1 MAIRQAKYI
10 DITSGVGGRSAVKNR
25 EFIARVF
32 TTSELCGFGHVYE
45 FDTLDAVGD
54 HFGTGSEEYGFA
66 SKYFSFVS
74 KSVTKA
80 KKISFFKWASGYESG
95 SGSGEGETY
104 KPDAYVL
111 GLVNPESDPQ
121 KYYVSNKTLVLRIDG
136 TEYVYPVT
144 FSSLSPSLSEVAEAV
159 QTALRE
165 NDTFPLAYATVTI
178 NSNSKVVVDFGGYAL
193 TTANIEGFVPYTG
206 VSANYDLGT
215 LLGITTGSAIVSN
228 YAATETPA
236 EAAARSDALFDNY
249 GSFVF
254 LGGIRDTIDFPQT
267 KAVAEWNKS
276 KNYKYLFLT
285 SAGGYTNSVGGLV
298 DNNIV
303 PLGTA
308 LKGVAPDTVVLDYR
322 FTTDYIEALVAAL
335 FATTDFQRANSTKCY
350 MYQQNDSIEP
360 SITSDASANILDALN
375 VNYMGVTQNAGGLI
389 QFLQDGVACD
399 GTDIGVVCNE
409 IWMKSSFWSA
419 IMNLLLT
426 VEKVPANE
434 DGVGILKTV
443 MMDTINT
450 AIRNGTIQPRKTL
463 TTNQKVYIG
472 QVTEDSEAWQDVYNN
487 GYVLK
492 LKIEAD
498 DNNRYV
504 AKYVLVYSKGDAVR
518 KVEGSDVLI

>member
-1 MAIRQAKYI
+1 M
-10 DITSGVGGRSAVKNR
+10 
-25 EFIARVF
+25 
-32 TTSELCGFGHVYE
+32 
-45 FDTLDAVGD
+45 
-54 HFGTGSEEYGFA
+54 
-66 SKYFSFVS
+66 
-74 KSVTKA
+74 
-80 KKISFFKWASGYESG
+80 
-95 SGSGEGETY
+95 
-104 KPDAYVL
+104 
-111 GLVNPESDPQ
+111 
-121 KYYVSNKTLVLRIDG
+121 
-136 TEYVYPVT
+136 
-144 FSSLSPSLSEVAEAV
+144 
-159 QTALRE
+159 
-165 NDTFPLAYATVTI
+165 
-178 NSNSKVVVDFGGYAL
+178 VDFGGHAL

-236 EAAARSDALFDNY
+236 EAAARSDALSDNY